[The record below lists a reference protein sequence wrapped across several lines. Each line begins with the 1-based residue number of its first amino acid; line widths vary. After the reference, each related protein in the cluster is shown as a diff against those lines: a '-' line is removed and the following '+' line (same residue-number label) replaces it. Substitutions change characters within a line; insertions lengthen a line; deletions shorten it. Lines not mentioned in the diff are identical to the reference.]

1 MHRTLYI
8 AGVTV
13 SILLGFLLCPSS
25 SSIGESLDTI
35 TFSTT
40 ISAYPE
46 EVEIQLNLNVGIDP
60 TISSE
65 MSPRQSTDGSVL
77 CYSQM
82 AEATIEWIGTPF
94 MPQEADFVTPLGNS
108 DRIYLGAFSFAEM
121 KYFVEFAEASV
132 LMDINIYHGNGSA
145 SPSSLKWSSFG
156 TKSFTVSH
164 TGSTSS
170 KELLFLRLDW
180 KYIGNLTVFTTDI
193 RHGIIIDQSEQRV
206 EIDSGR
212 YFSTVIGVDPSQGFD
227 PLMVVLVVVIVSG
240 VALIAIFAGM
250 YLKKRKS
257 HNQVAEKKKELA
269 RWYLGGLRFLVV
281 FACFIFTVSVFCPF
295 FQTKVALPQ
304 HGPAYYWSF
313 METKVFARAANGW
326 YPPQAYAFEWY
337 WDSMETWGI
346 TSGASWIHHAL
357 ILMLGAQVFTV
368 LFGALASINRSPAYT
383 NESWTSNPYL
393 LLTSTALNVV
403 VVSCMWFVYNAFGPL
418 YVKQFEAG
426 FWLSLLSLALFIAA
440 FLLSWKQP

>member
-1 MHRTLYI
+1 MHRTLHI
-8 AGVTV
+8 TGVTV

-25 SSIGESLDTI
+25 SSIGESSDTI

-108 DRIYLGAFSFAEM
+108 DRIYLGAFSIAEM

-132 LMDINIYHGNGSA
+132 LTDINLQGNGSA

-170 KELLFLRLDW
+170 KELLFIQWIDW

-193 RHGIIIDQSEQRV
+193 LNGIIIDRSEQRV
-206 EIDSGR
+206 EIDSSQ

-227 PLMVVLVVVIVSG
+227 PLMVVLIVVIASG
-240 VALIAIFAGM
+240 VALIAIFARM
-250 YLKKRKS
+250 YLRKGKS
-257 HNQVAEKKKELA
+257 HNQVARA
-269 RWYLGGLRFLVV
+269 YLTGLRVLVV

-304 HGPAYYWSF
+304 HRPAYYWSF
-313 METKVFARAANGW
+313 METKVYARATNGW
-326 YPPQAYAFEWY
+326 YSPQAYVFEWY

-368 LFGALASINRSPAYT
+368 LFGVLASINRSNAYRR
-383 NESWTSNPYL
+383 ESWTSNPYL
-393 LLTSTALNVV
+393 LLASTALNVV
-403 VVSCMWFVYNAFGPL
+403 VVSCMWFVYSAFGPL

-426 FWLSLLSLALFIAA
+426 FWLSLLSLTLFIVA
-440 FLLSWKQP
+440 FPLSWKQPRMQ